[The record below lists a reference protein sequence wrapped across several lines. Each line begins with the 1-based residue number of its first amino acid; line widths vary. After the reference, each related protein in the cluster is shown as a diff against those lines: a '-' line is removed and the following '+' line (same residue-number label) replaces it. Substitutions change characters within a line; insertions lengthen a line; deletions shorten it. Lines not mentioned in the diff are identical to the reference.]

1 MFEKLFGKVSD
12 VVHHKIAPYA
22 DERQRFLEHCHEQ
35 GFAKTCLRQ
44 VAGILLTAAIDLHAH
59 GGLDAD
65 RARLEDGDPNRKGP
79 L

>member
-35 GFAKTCLRQ
+35 GFARTCL
-44 VAGILLTAAIDLHAH
+44 AA
-59 GGLDAD
+59 
-65 RARLEDGDPNRKGP
+65 RTSVTS
-79 L
+79 